1 MEGLVYGVAA
11 MLVKDMLKTPYTK
24 GRDYERNVRQVYR
37 DVDNLQ
43 ITLDQTKS
51 NCEGQSLSKPHADFV
66 KRAEKQKRDAYRIL
80 RKNYPRYASKSM
92 LLEYASTPGAEMN
105 LLDIGKEAN
114 QTAKGLNDL
123 LAEIRFAKIG
133 GDKGDD
139 KDKDKEK
146 SDQKDKSPTRPSLD
160 LSRVQSGDSP
170 SRGSSSPRSASSR
183 HSSVFSPIPIQ
194 PTSIYSPPSSTSSL
208 SDPTRRHS
216 TSSSRRRSQSNHL
229 GHHKQELLTPS
240 SWPKSNPFD
249 TIMEGGREREREQ
262 ALDNLQY
269 GIDQVLGAVDQEH
282 EYEAMVFLEHS
293 LKEVLRLQRSQGGF
307 TGSQMGEDLGDAV
320 DELDLAMRSLV
331 AAETERKKDRAL
343 KDLSRA
349 LESVDVALH
358 ARRKQKERL
367 SRRGHSG
374 DRDYASPVRVGSRR
388 RGRGSTER
396 SRRYSMQSEYPR

>member
-1 MEGLVYGVAA
+1 MYGVAA

-51 NCEGQSLSKPHADFV
+51 NCEGQSLSKPHAEFV

-139 KDKDKEK
+139 KDKEKGDQKDK
-146 SDQKDKSPTRPSLD
+146 QKDKSPTRPSLD

-194 PTSIYSPPSSTSSL
+194 PTSIYSSPSSTSSL
-208 SDPTRRHS
+208 SDPTWRHS

-240 SWPKSNPFD
+240 SWPRANPFD
-249 TIMEGGREREREQ
+249 AIMETGRDREQ

-293 LKEVLRLQRSQGGF
+293 LKEVLRLQRSQGF

-358 ARRKQKERL
+358 ARRRHKERGGSG

>member
-1 MEGLVYGVAA
+1 MYGVAA
-11 MLVKDMLKTPYTK
+11 MIVKDMLKTPYVK

-51 NCEGQSLSKPHADFV
+51 NCEGQSLSKPHAEFV

-80 RKNYPRYASKSM
+80 RKNYPRYASTSQRF
-92 LLEYASTPGAEMN
+92 EYASTPGAEMN

-139 KDKDKEK
+139 KDKVNDEDKEK
-146 SDQKDKSPTRPSLD
+146 QKDKSPTRPSLD
-160 LSRVQSGDSP
+160 LSRVQSGDAP
-170 SRGSSSPRSASSR
+170 SRGSSSPRSMSSR

-194 PTSIYSPPSSTSSL
+194 PTGIYSPPSSTSSF

-229 GHHKQELLTPS
+229 GHHHKQELLTPS
-240 SWPKSNPFD
+240 SWPKTNPFD
-249 TIMEGGREREREQ
+249 TIMETGREREQ

-269 GIDQVLGAVDQEH
+269 GIDQVLGAVDEEH

-293 LKEVLRLQRSQGGF
+293 LKEVLRLQRSQGF

-320 DELDLAMRSLV
+320 DELDLAMRTLV
-331 AAETERKKDRAL
+331 AAKSDKQKDRAL
-343 KDLSRA
+343 KDLSYA
-349 LESVDVALH
+349 LESVDVALY
-358 ARRKQKERL
+358 ARRKQKEQA
-367 SRRGHSG
+367 SRRGHDHG
-374 DRDYASPVRVGSRR
+374 SPVRVGSKR

-396 SRRYSMQSEYPR
+396 SRRHSMQSEYPR

>member
-1 MEGLVYGVAA
+1 MYGVAA
-11 MLVKDMLKTPYTK
+11 MIVKDMLKTPYIK

-51 NCEGQSLSKPHADFV
+51 NCEGQSLSKPHAEFV

-80 RKNYPRYASKSM
+80 RKNYPRYASKSQ

-139 KDKDKEK
+139 KDKENEEKDKK
-146 SDQKDKSPTRPSLD
+146 KDKSPTRPSLD

-170 SRGSSSPRSASSR
+170 SRGSSSPRSMSSR

-194 PTSIYSPPSSTSSL
+194 PTGIYSPPSSTSSF
-208 SDPTRRHS
+208 SDPKRRNS
-216 TSSSRRRSQSNHL
+216 TSSSRRRSQSNHV

-240 SWPKSNPFD
+240 SWPKTNPFE
-249 TIMEGGREREREQ
+249 TIMETGREREQ

-269 GIDQVLGAVDQEH
+269 GIDQVLSAVDQEH
-282 EYEAMVFLEHS
+282 EYESMVYLEHS
-293 LKEVLRLQRSQGGF
+293 LKEVLRLQRSQGF

-320 DELDLAMRSLV
+320 DELDLAMRNLV
-331 AAETERKKDRAL
+331 ASETDKQKDRAL
-343 KDLSRA
+343 KELSYA
-349 LESVDVALH
+349 LESVDVALY
-358 ARRKQKERL
+358 ARRKQKEAD
-367 SRRGHSG
+367 SRRGQHEH
-374 DRDYASPVRVGSRR
+374 ASPVRVGSRR
-388 RGRGSTER
+388 HGKGSRER

>member
-1 MEGLVYGVAA
+1 MYGVAA
-11 MLVKDMLKTPYTK
+11 MIVKDMLKTPYLK

-51 NCEGQSLSKPHADFV
+51 NCEGQSLSKQHAEFV
-66 KRAEKQKRDAYRIL
+66 KRAEKQKRDSYRVL
-80 RKNYPRYASKSM
+80 RKNYPRNASKSQ

-105 LLDIGKEAN
+105 LLDLGKEAN

-139 KDKDKEK
+139 KEKGDEKEK
-146 SDQKDKSPTRPSLD
+146 PKDKSPTRPSLD
-160 LSRVQSGDSP
+160 LSRVHSGDAP
-170 SRGSSSPRSASSR
+170 SKGSSSPRSMSSR

-194 PTSIYSPPSSTSSL
+194 PSGIYSPPSSTSSF
-208 SDPTRRHS
+208 SDPSRRHS
-216 TSSSRRRSQSNHL
+216 TSTSRRRSQSNHV

-249 TIMEGGREREREQ
+249 TIMETGREREQ

-269 GIDQVLGAVDQEH
+269 GIDQVLSAVDQEH
-282 EYEAMVFLEHS
+282 EYEAMVYLEHS
-293 LKEVLRLQRSQGGF
+293 LKEVLRLQRSQGF
-307 TGSQMGEDLGDAV
+307 SGSQMGADLGDAV
-320 DELDLAMRSLV
+320 DELDVAMRGLV
-331 AAETERKKDRAL
+331 AAKGDRQKDRAL
-343 KDLSRA
+343 KDLSYA
-349 LESVDVALH
+349 LESVDVALY
-358 ARRKQKERL
+358 ARRKQKEHDA
-367 SRRGHSG
+367 RRGH
-374 DRDYASPVRVGSRR
+374 ASPVRVGSSKR

-396 SRRYSMQSEYPR
+396 SRRYSTQSEYPR

>member
-11 MLVKDMLKTPYTK
+11 MIVKDMLKTPYVK

-51 NCEGQSLSKPHADFV
+51 NCEGQSLSKPHAEFV

-80 RKNYPRYASKSM
+80 RKNYPRYASTSQRF
-92 LLEYASTPGAEMN
+92 EYASTPGAEMN

-139 KDKDKEK
+139 KDKENNEGKEK
-146 SDQKDKSPTRPSLD
+146 EKDKSPSRPSLD
-160 LSRVQSGDSP
+160 VSRVQSGDAP
-170 SRGSSSPRSASSR
+170 SRGSSSPRSMSSR

-194 PTSIYSPPSSTSSL
+194 PTGIYSPPSSTSSL
-208 SDPTRRHS
+208 SDPTRRNS

-240 SWPKSNPFD
+240 SWPKTNPFD
-249 TIMEGGREREREQ
+249 TIMETGREREQ

-269 GIDQVLGAVDQEH
+269 GIDQVLSAVDQEH
-282 EYEAMVFLEHS
+282 EYEAMVLLEHS
-293 LKEVLRLQRSQGGF
+293 LKEVLRLQRSQGF

-320 DELDLAMRSLV
+320 DELDLAMRTLV
-331 AAETERKKDRAL
+331 AAKSDKQKDRAL
-343 KDLSRA
+343 KDLSCA
-349 LESVDVALH
+349 LESVDAALY
-358 ARRKQKERL
+358 ARRKQKEQG
-367 SRRGHSG
+367 SRRGHEQH
-374 DRDYASPVRVGSRR
+374 ASPVRVGSKR

-396 SRRYSMQSEYPR
+396 SRRHSVQSDYRR

>member
-11 MLVKDMLKTPYTK
+11 MIVKDMLKTPYLK

-66 KRAEKQKRDAYRIL
+66 KRAEKQKREAYRIL
-80 RKNYPRYASKSM
+80 RKNYPRYASKSQ

-105 LLDIGKEAN
+105 LLDLGKEAN

-139 KDKDKEK
+139 KDKEKNEGKDK
-146 SDQKDKSPTRPSLD
+146 QKDKSPTRPSLD

-170 SRGSSSPRSASSR
+170 SRGSDSPRSMSSR

-194 PTSIYSPPSSTSSL
+194 PTGIYSPPSSTSSF
-208 SDPTRRHS
+208 SDPKRRNS
-216 TSSSRRRSQSNHL
+216 TSTSRRRSQSNHL

-240 SWPKSNPFD
+240 SWPKTNPFD
-249 TIMEGGREREREQ
+249 TIMETGRDREQ

-269 GIDQVLGAVDQEH
+269 GIDQVLSAVDQEH
-282 EYEAMVFLEHS
+282 EYEAMVYLEHS
-293 LKEVLRLQRSQGGF
+293 LKEVLRLQRSQGF
-307 TGSQMGEDLGDAV
+307 SGSQMGEDLGDAV
-320 DELDLAMRSLV
+320 DELDLAMRNLV
-331 AAETERKKDRAL
+331 AAKTDNQKDRAL
-343 KDLSRA
+343 KALSFA
-349 LESVDVALH
+349 LEDVDIALY
-358 ARRKQKERL
+358 ARRKRKEQGGREQ
-367 SRRGHSG
+367 SRSRHGH
-374 DRDYASPVRVGSRR
+374 ASPVRVGGKRH
-388 RGRGSTER
+388 GRGSTER

>member
-1 MEGLVYGVAA
+1 MYGVAA
-11 MLVKDMLKTPYTK
+11 MIVKDMLKTPYVK

-51 NCEGQSLSKPHADFV
+51 NCEGQSLSKPHAEFV

-80 RKNYPRYASKSM
+80 RKNYPRYASTSQRF
-92 LLEYASTPGAEMN
+92 EYASTPGAEMN

-139 KDKDKEK
+139 KDKENEGKEK
-146 SDQKDKSPTRPSLD
+146 QKDKSPTRPSLD
-160 LSRVQSGDSP
+160 LSRVQSGDAP
-170 SRGSSSPRSASSR
+170 SRGSSSPRSTSSR

-194 PTSIYSPPSSTSSL
+194 PTGIYSPPSSTSSF

-240 SWPKSNPFD
+240 SWPKTNPFD
-249 TIMEGGREREREQ
+249 TIMETGREREQ

-269 GIDQVLGAVDQEH
+269 GIDQVLSAVDQEH
-282 EYEAMVFLEHS
+282 EYEAMIFLEHS
-293 LKEVLRLQRSQGGF
+293 LKEVLRLQRSQGF

-320 DELDLAMRSLV
+320 DELDLAMRTLV
-331 AAETERKKDRAL
+331 AAKNDKQKDRAL
-343 KDLSRA
+343 KDLSYA
-349 LESVDVALH
+349 LESVDVALY
-358 ARRKQKERL
+358 ARRKQKEQS
-367 SRRGHSG
+367 SRRGHEH
-374 DRDYASPVRVGSRR
+374 ASPVRVGSKR

-396 SRRYSMQSEYPR
+396 SRRHSMQSEYPR